1 MSSHALARRILRLE
15 AIRKPKPTLSAT
27 DESWIR
33 ENCDEAPFL
42 VSVIKSALSGAFAR
56 GHFSFPGKGQA

>member
-1 MSSHALARRILRLE
+1 MNRALARRILRLE

-27 DESWIR
+27 DEAWIR

-42 VSVIKSALSGAFAR
+42 VSVMKSALSGEFAKGR
-56 GHFSFPGKGQA
+56 FCFPAMVQA